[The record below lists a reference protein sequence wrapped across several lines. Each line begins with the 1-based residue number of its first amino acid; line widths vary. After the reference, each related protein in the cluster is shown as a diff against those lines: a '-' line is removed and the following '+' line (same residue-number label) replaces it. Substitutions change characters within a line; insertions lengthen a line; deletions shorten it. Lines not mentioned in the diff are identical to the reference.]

1 MQWPSDLWLQ
11 LAAVPGSEM
20 LLLFLMNKQHS
31 ADLKLIKHMVTKSKE
46 NLKPVLTVH
55 VQKCCLG
62 FWSSRSVLR
71 STPALVTGVW
81 SWTAGSVFPTSSSGG
96 QCMGF
101 FCGLVHSA
109 FCMLFCVR
117 SWQGAEEYTGTQG
130 PGPSEKPGFWKHYF
144 PCVGLVSFAS
154 FPGQSS
160 HQDNPVCPSFL
171 PLSTNV
177 NPNGTARRT
186 FWQHQR
192 TEHLQG
198 RALEQEPLTGNLL
211 YAECNNLGG
220 FWVLLVRK
228 HSKETDLGEQKG
240 SNFREEGPKWAVAI
254 LPTGWMT
261 VGSGS
266 ILLIPNH

>member
-96 QCMGF
+96 QCMGL

-144 PCVGLVSFAS
+144 PALAWSVLHHSL
-154 FPGQSS
+154 
-160 HQDNPVCPSFL
+160 DNLPIRIILCA
-171 PLSTNV
+171 PLSCHWAPMWT
-177 NPNGTARRT
+177 PMAR
-186 FWQHQR
+186 
-192 TEHLQG
+192 
-198 RALEQEPLTGNLL
+198 QEEP
-211 YAECNNLGG
+211 
-220 FWVLLVRK
+220 
-228 HSKETDLGEQKG
+228 
-240 SNFREEGPKWAVAI
+240 
-254 LPTGWMT
+254 
-261 VGSGS
+261 SGS
-266 ILLIPNH
+266 TRELSISKVGP